1 MKIALK
7 ITPGA
12 RRNECLGWGED
23 PRAGR
28 VLRLKIAAPPL
39 EGRANR
45 ETLAYVAQLLG
56 VRVSDVALLRGTSG
70 RLKCVEIPD
79 GTRLPED

>member
-28 VLRLKIAAPPL
+28 VLRLKIAAPPV
-39 EGRANR
+39 EGKANR
-45 ETLAYVAQLLG
+45 ETLAYVAELLG
-56 VRVSDVALLRGTSG
+56 VRPADIELLKGASS
-70 RLKCVEIPD
+70 RLKCVEVPD
-79 GTRLPED
+79 GLSLPEK

>member
-28 VLRLKIAAPPL
+28 VLRLKIAAPPI

-45 ETLAYVAQLLG
+45 ETLLFVAELLG
-56 VRVSDVALLRGTSG
+56 LRSGEVSLSHGASA
-70 RLKCVEIPD
+70 RLKCVEVPD
-79 GTRLPED
+79 GTRLPEI